1 MTEPEIH
8 SALLAVLRSFPKSGK
23 MFICRIGRKED
34 TGVFDRTTQLAG
46 EISTKSAW
54 GLEEKEP
61 NIKFSTL
68 DAKVIDFAESI
79 AKSAEES
86 RLNLLV
92 TIDLDAGQTRVWVAP
107 RSRCFIATAACG
119 DTAAPDVIALSCF
132 RDEVLLRSCTGRA
145 FVLPNFAADCRN
157 HRVIEALTTGD
168 KSDLGTTCGVGRSGP
183 SAFVHKKYT
192 KKQEPESE
200 IWKEDALDDE

>member
-145 FVLPNFAADCRN
+145 FVSVYYRISPPIAAIIASSRLLRLATRVTLVRPVAWAVQALPPLSTKSTQKSRN
-157 HRVIEALTTGD
+157 QNQKFGKRM
-168 KSDLGTTCGVGRSGP
+168 P
-183 SAFVHKKYT
+183 
-192 KKQEPESE
+192 
-200 IWKEDALDDE
+200 